1 MAWNIKGEL
10 IESCTIG
17 THGTIVS
24 RPLVNDAGDEMTF
37 KNSGF
42 AVALQ
47 LEDHTVQ
54 VAPSDGSSWS
64 DSDMPEASWET
75 KSGTLARITWSVS

>member
-10 IESCTIG
+10 
-17 THGTIVS
+17 
-24 RPLVNDAGDEMTF
+24 
-37 KNSGF
+37 F

-47 LEDHTVQ
+47 LDDHTVQ
-54 VAPSDGSSWS
+54 VAPSNGSSWS

-75 KSGTLARITWSVS
+75 KSGTLAGIIWSVS